1 MRLAA
6 ASVLLGAVS
15 SVSSFSIT
23 TTTNMNHSEL
33 SSIQA
38 RLDNTWVRQLSPET
52 PDNLQRSRK
61 REGLVDLDDNR
72 TKRPVFNGHYVLVRP
87 TGLTDPQ
94 LILLSQDMADTL
106 QLTDA
111 ELASPDFTNY
121 VSGNLHL
128 GDSWATPYALSIVG
142 TKYSSNCPY
151 GTGDGY
157 GDGRAIA
164 IGEFSGYELQLKGAG
179 RTPFCRGAD
188 GRAVLRSSI
197 REFLASEAMHHLG
210 VPTTRAL
217 SLVVSTS
224 DTVSRPWYTPGAS
237 LAVPTMDDPRLGQYS
252 DDQKRQILT
261 QLRNEKMD
269 PNFMIRE
276 PCAIT
281 CRVSKS
287 FCRIGHVDL
296 FARRAQK
303 KSMENSRTTNS
314 RYDTS
319 TNEWKELEA
328 MIWHVCY
335 REFRSEA
342 YDPFIGSN
350 DIAGAATA
358 LLEQSADR
366 LSTMVTEW
374 VRVGF
379 AQGNF
384 NGDNC
389 LIGGHTMDYGP
400 FGFME
405 EYFPLF
411 AKWTGSGQHFG
422 FLNQPSAGLANYQ
435 VLVESVVPII
445 CAANKDEDGE
455 ADVMNEF
462 LNKAKVIFEEK
473 TDQMFRRKLGFDAD
487 MEVADTL
494 METLLPLMQ
503 KTRVDWSLF
512 WRQLT
517 YVARDFDYDSST
529 DYESM
534 LNALISYGNSSPF
547 YEILSPESRDQYLA
561 WIQRWRE
568 MLVGQGDVAERM
580 RMANPKYVLREWM
593 MVDAY
598 KKAQEGDTE
607 LLHDLYELIKTPYEE
622 GTSIQQDEYYRRA
635 SESDLTKA
643 GTAFFS

>member
-1 MRLAA
+1 
-6 ASVLLGAVS
+6 
-15 SVSSFSIT
+15 
-23 TTTNMNHSEL
+23 
-33 SSIQA
+33 
-38 RLDNTWVRQLSPET
+38 
-52 PDNLQRSRK
+52 
-61 REGLVDLDDNR
+61 
-72 TKRPVFNGHYVLVRP
+72 
-87 TGLTDPQ
+87 
-94 LILLSQDMADTL
+94 
-106 QLTDA
+106 
-111 ELASPDFTNY
+111 
-121 VSGNLHL
+121 
-128 GDSWATPYALSIVG
+128 
-142 TKYSSNCPY
+142 
-151 GTGDGY
+151 
-157 GDGRAIA
+157 
-164 IGEFSGYELQLKGAG
+164 
-179 RTPFCRGAD
+179 
-188 GRAVLRSSI
+188 
-197 REFLASEAMHHLG
+197 
-210 VPTTRAL
+210 
-217 SLVVSTS
+217 VVSAS

-237 LAVPTMDDPRLGQYS
+237 LKVPTMDDPRLGQYS

-269 PNFMIRE
+269 PNLMIQE

-296 FARRAQK
+296 FARRAEK
-303 KSMENSRTTNS
+303 KSMENSRKTNS

-328 MIWHVCY
+328 MIWHACY

-342 YDPFIGSN
+342 YDPFIGSK

-384 NGDNC
+384 NADNC

-435 VLVESVVPII
+435 VLVESVVPVI
-445 CAANKDEDGE
+445 CAATKDEDGE
-455 ADVMNEF
+455 ADVMNKF

-473 TDQMFRRKLGFDAD
+473 TDRIFRRKLGFDTD
-487 MEVADTL
+487 VEVADIL
-494 METLLPLMQ
+494 METLDPLMRQ
-503 KTRVDWSLF
+503 TRVDWTLF

-517 YVARDFDYDSST
+517 YVARDFDDYEST
-529 DYESM
+529 DYEAM
-534 LNALISYGNSSPF
+534 LNTLVSYGDTSPF
-547 YEILSPESRDQYLA
+547 YDMLTPESRDQYLA
-561 WIQRWRE
+561 WIQKWRE
-568 MLVGQGDVAERM
+568 MLAGEGDVAERM

-598 KKAQEGDTE
+598 KKAEEGDTE
-607 LLHDLYELIKTPYEE
+607 LLHDLYELIKAPYEE